1 MHSISKRIS
10 RIEAEQLKM
19 PDIKSELA
27 LRIITEGLD
36 ELAFRKSTGDFT
48 AQKEIEA
55 VCELF
60 NS

>member
-1 MHSISKRIS
+1 MHCISKRIS
-10 RIEAEQLKM
+10 RIEAKQLKM

-27 LRIITEGLD
+27 IRIITEGLD
-36 ELAFRKSTGDFT
+36 ELAFRKSSGDFT

-55 VCELF
+55 VCELY

>member
-1 MHSISKRIS
+1 MHCISKRIS
-10 RIEAEQLKM
+10 RIEAKQLKM

-36 ELAFRKSTGDFT
+36 ELAFRKSSGDFT

>member
-10 RIEAEQLKM
+10 RIEAKQPKM
-19 PDIKSELA
+19 PDINSELA
-27 LRIITEGLD
+27 LRIIIEGLD

-60 NS
+60 NG

>member
-10 RIEAEQLKM
+10 RIEAKHPKM
-19 PDIKSELA
+19 PDINSELA
-27 LRIITEGLD
+27 LRIIIEGLD

>member
-10 RIEAEQLKM
+10 RIEAKQLKM

-36 ELAFRKSTGDFT
+36 ELAFRKSSGDFT

>member
-1 MHSISKRIS
+1 
-10 RIEAEQLKM
+10 M
-19 PDIKSELA
+19 PDINSELA
-27 LRIITEGLD
+27 LRIIIEGLD

>member
-1 MHSISKRIS
+1 MHCISKRIF
-10 RIEAEQLKM
+10 RIEAKQPKI

-27 LRIITEGLD
+27 FRTIIEGLD
-36 ELAFRKSTGDFT
+36 ELAFRKSSGDFT